1 MLFCLLPLVG
11 NSLFAEITQTESHP
25 PANHEKKKKA
35 EFTDWHHW
43 PWCWWK
49 SKPLTSKVMSKPP
62 FWRCAYNQ
70 RSPSLQVKVCSC
82 WWSSLSFR
90 YGTFHAVFVYNA
102 KGDFKKMSMTAPHTS
117 GNRFPCFLRGL
128 GPGRGR
134 RAHFFLQFRLAKK
147 KKSDTQSFKQK
158 AHPLHYEC
166 RGGQGQPYIATRW
179 CSAPPELFFSFY
191 LSLAR
196 ACCFPVH
203 AVTRRRRWSLCMFKA
218 VPVCASLELYFVTW
232 LSACGWTRRQLQTE
246 KSKWVSHRDTCTWK
260 RKETFA
266 GTDWVHKTSAA
277 WSCSKNCKER
287 RKAVPVL
294 RGLPGSFGCVQP
306 SGCHT
311 EDARLTK
318 PEAPPWGRRGAWKWK

>member
-43 PWCWWK
+43 PWYWWK

-102 KGDFKKMSMTAPHTS
+102 KGDFKKMSMTVPHTS

-134 RAHFFLQFRLAKK
+134 RAHFFLQFRLDKK
-147 KKSDTQSFKQK
+147 KKWHAEFQAKSPPATLYVPGTAGAALHRHTLMLSSPWAFLFILFESGKGLLFSS
-158 AHPLHYEC
+158 ARCHPQEEMKSLH
-166 RGGQGQPYIATRW
+166 
-179 CSAPPELFFSFY
+179 
-191 LSLAR
+191 
-196 ACCFPVH
+196 V
-203 AVTRRRRWSLCMFKA
+203 
-218 VPVCASLELYFVTW
+218 
-232 LSACGWTRRQLQTE
+232 
-246 KSKWVSHRDTCTWK
+246 
-260 RKETFA
+260 
-266 GTDWVHKTSAA
+266 
-277 WSCSKNCKER
+277 
-287 RKAVPVL
+287 
-294 RGLPGSFGCVQP
+294 
-306 SGCHT
+306 
-311 EDARLTK
+311 
-318 PEAPPWGRRGAWKWK
+318 